1 MVVADIS
8 DIVLRMCSYTF
19 VLVLI
24 VYTLVLMML
33 MLLIL
38 HILKVHPSIKLL
50 VLLMSI
56 VVQMV

>member
-8 DIVLRMCSYTF
+8 DIVHRMCSYTF

-33 MLLIL
+33 MLLIA
-38 HILKVHPSIKLL
+38 HILKVHPSIELSVLL
-50 VLLMSI
+50 VLMI
-56 VVQMV
+56 V